1 MTREEQ
7 FNEYRPLLFG
17 IAYRM
22 LGSVMDAEDVVQ
34 DAFLRW
40 QNAAPDEV
48 ESPKAYLSTIVTRLC
63 LDQLRSA
70 RMQREEYVGPW
81 LPEPLVDEQAPDV
94 AETAAMH
101 ESLSMA
107 FLVLLESLT
116 PVERAIFL
124 LHDVFGYDFSE
135 IARIVGRSEA
145 NCRQLARRA
154 RGYVE
159 ARRPRFE
166 PSAAQQDRLM
176 HQFMRA
182 CTTGDLP
189 GLVATLADDITLWSD
204 GGGKVA
210 AARQPIHGRDAV
222 ARLLISLVR
231 KAPAGLD
238 THFAHV
244 NGQSGFVSY
253 LGGRPFAVLL
263 LDIANERVQGVR
275 IVVNPD
281 KLRHLLGAA
290 GRTAAASQP

>member
-1 MTREEQ
+1 MTPEEQ

-40 QNAAPDEV
+40 QNAAPAQV

-63 LDQLRSA
+63 LDHLRSA
-70 RMQREEYVGPW
+70 RVQREEYVGPW
-81 LPEPLVDEQAPDV
+81 LPEPLVSEQAPDV
-94 AETAAMH
+94 AETAALH

-124 LHDVFGYDFSE
+124 LHDVFGYDFAE

-166 PSAAQQDRLM
+166 PSAAQQDRLT

-189 GLVATLADDITLWSD
+189 ALVATLADDITLWSD

-210 AARQPIHGRDAV
+210 AARNPIHGRDAV
-222 ARLLISLVR
+222 ARLLISIAR

-238 THFAHV
+238 TRFTRV
-244 NGQSGFVSY
+244 NGQPGFVSY
-253 LGGRPFAVLL
+253 LEGRPFAVLL
-263 LDIANERVQGVR
+263 LDVVDERIRDVR
-275 IVVNPD
+275 LVLNPD
-281 KLRHLLGAA
+281 KLRHLAGAVA
-290 GRTAAASQP
+290 RA

>member
-1 MTREEQ
+1 MTPEEQ

-40 QNAAPDEV
+40 QNAAPAQV

-63 LDQLRSA
+63 LDHLRSA
-70 RMQREEYVGPW
+70 RVQREEYVGPW
-81 LPEPLVDEQAPDV
+81 LPEPLVSEQAPDV
-94 AETAAMH
+94 AETAALH

-124 LHDVFGYDFSE
+124 LHDVFGYDFAE

-166 PSAAQQDRLM
+166 PSAAQQDRLT

-189 GLVATLADDITLWSD
+189 ALVATLADDITLWSD

-210 AARQPIHGRDAV
+210 AARNPIHGRDAV
-222 ARLLISLVR
+222 ARLLISIAR

-238 THFAHV
+238 TRFTRV
-244 NGQSGFVSY
+244 NGQPGFVSY
-253 LGGRPFAVLL
+253 LEGRPFAVLL
-263 LDIANERVQGVR
+263 LDVVDERIRAVR
-275 IVVNPD
+275 LVVNPD
-281 KLRHLLGAA
+281 KLRHLAGEAA
-290 GRTAAASQP
+290 RTP

>member
-1 MTREEQ
+1 MVPEEH
-7 FNEYRPLLFG
+7 FDAHRPLLFS

-40 QNAAPDEV
+40 QSAADGAV

-63 LDQLRSA
+63 LDHLRSA

-81 LPEPLVDEQAPDV
+81 LPEPLVTEQAPDV
-94 AETAAMH
+94 ADTAALR

-116 PVERAIFL
+116 PVERAVFL
-124 LHDVFGYDFSE
+124 LHDVFGYDFTE
-135 IARIVGRSEA
+135 IAGIVGKSEA

-166 PSAAQQDRLM
+166 PSAAQQDRLTR
-176 HQFMRA
+176 QFMRA
-182 CTTGDLP
+182 CTTGDLA
-189 GLVATLADDITLWSD
+189 GLVATLADDVTFWGD

-210 AARQPIHGRDAV
+210 AARHPVHGRDAV
-222 ARLLISLVR
+222 ARLLVGIVR
-231 KAPAGLD
+231 KAPSGLD
-238 THFAHV
+238 TRFTRV
-244 NGQSGFVSY
+244 NGQPGFVSY
-253 LGGRPFAVLL
+253 LDGRPFAVLL
-263 LDIANERVQGVR
+263 LDVADERIQGVR
-275 IVVNPD
+275 LVVNPD
-281 KLRHLLGAA
+281 KLQHLVGAA
-290 GRTAAASQP
+290 MPSTAS